1 MSVTELA
8 TAKSP
13 EDGLELLELPD
24 DSPETLMGTYASRG
38 WGDGLPLVPPTPER
52 VEAMLARGT
61 SGSAGPAPDPDEV
74 IAELPPRHGR
84 ATRRAIAVN
93 AVLAGCPPGVLPV
106 LVSAVR
112 ALAKTEVN
120 LRGVNATTHPVA
132 PLLIVHGR
140 AATELRFNAG
150 LGCFG
155 PGNRAN
161 ATVGR
166 ALRLILLHLAGAR
179 PGDGDASTQGQPS
192 KYSYC
197 IAENSAASPWESYPR
212 SVGVEATSAV
222 TVFCGENPHNFHD
235 MESESPARILD
246 KAASVMATFGS
257 NNAPVSSAELFVVLG
272 PEHAATCAGAG
283 WSRRDVQSY
292 LYERARRPMRELR
305 AAFTGRKL
313 RPWQEAMSDDA
324 LWPITDH
331 PDNLRVLVAGGAGKH
346 SCVIPSWG
354 MTRSVTL
361 PIEA

>member
-1 MSVTELA
+1 VA
-8 TAKSP
+8 PTALPAADP
-13 EDGLELLELPD
+13 EALELESLELPD
-24 DSPETLMGTYASRG
+24 DSPETLLAAFSSRG

-52 VEAMLARGT
+52 VAAMLA
-61 SGSAGPAPDPDEV
+61 AGAAAADPDEP
-74 IAELPPRHGR
+74 IAALPPRHGL

-93 AVLAGCPPGVLPV
+93 AVLAGCAPGVLPV
-106 LVSAVR
+106 LVAAVR
-112 ALAKTEVN
+112 ALARPELN

-140 AATELRFNAG
+140 AASELRFNAG

-179 PGDGDASTQGQPS
+179 PGDGDASTQAQPS

-197 IAENSAASPWESYPR
+197 IAENAAATPWESYPR
-212 SVGVEATSAV
+212 SVGVEAASAV
-222 TVFCGENPHNFHD
+222 TLFCGENPHNFHD
-235 MESESPARILD
+235 MESGEPAPILD
-246 KAASVMATFGS
+246 KCASVMATLGS
-257 NNAPVSSAELFVVLG
+257 NNAPVSSAEFFVVLG

-283 WSRRDVQSY
+283 WSRSDVQSY
-292 LYERARRPMRELR
+292 LYERARLR
-305 AAFTGRKL
+305 AGLLRGAFEVRKL
-313 RPWQEAMSDDA
+313 RPWQEALPEDA
-324 LWPITDH
+324 GCPITDH
-331 PDNLRVLVAGGAGKH
+331 PGNLRVLVAGGAGKH

-361 PIEA
+361 ALEA